1 MSRSDSSERKKVLTA
16 YIIDRIEREGAGNR
30 GYKSSLADRI
40 GFSRPAITQLVAG
53 IRQAGPDLCEALAA
67 EWGMTYDQLKNE
79 ATRFWARRNPPT
91 PNRDATLAFMAEE
104 IDPEVVDYVKA
115 IELPAGDLS
124 RENWLEIIKAK
135 QTEVRILR
143 GQSSPVRGKFKAP
156 KEKTPRS

>member
-16 YIIDRIEREGAGNR
+16 YIVNRIERESAGNR

-40 GFSRPAITQLVAG
+40 KFSRPAITQLVAG
-53 IRQAGPDLCEALAA
+53 LRQAGPDLCEALAA
-67 EWGMTYDQLKNE
+67 EWGMTYDQMKAE
-79 ATRFWARRNPPT
+79 ATRYWAQRNPPT
-91 PNRDATLAFMAEE
+91 PNRDATLAFMESE
-104 IDPEVVDYVKA
+104 LDPEVVEYVTA

-143 GQSSPVRGKFKAP
+143 GQSAPIRGKFKAP